1 MERIIEKN
9 SLAIISKLP
18 QICKPNEFM
27 VAYFIIN
34 SMAIEKSDRIKLY
47 RSQLAD
53 LCNMSER
60 NISRITESLNQ
71 LGIITKDLVGDA
83 EKKKTYNYYRLN
95 WSKIDE
101 FFAESGNEEGTFLP
115 ELSGLKNERI
125 EEVKKER
132 IKEIKEECN
141 TFEKN
146 ENIELVCKSTLEEE
160 TETKLDE
167 VGVSDKVEK
176 TFDEEAQSLEKPIS
190 TTITTT
196 ITTTTSNTTT
206 NSTSIEST
214 NDYFNDFKEKVDEE
228 LVGNEDE
235 LLQRKVKLSTELS
248 KKRIAVGNTVYNRCS
263 SYLRKKY
270 EEKCVC

>member
-1 MERIIEKN
+1 MEKKIEKN

-47 RSQLAD
+47 RGQLAD

-95 WSKIDE
+95 WTKIDE

-146 ENIELVCKSTLEEE
+146 EDIELVCKSTLEEE

-167 VGVSDKVEK
+167 VGVSDKVEIV
-176 TFDEEAQSLEKPIS
+176 P
-190 TTITTT
+190 
-196 ITTTTSNTTT
+196 TSN
-206 NSTSIEST
+206 
-214 NDYFNDFKEKVDEE
+214 FFQDFKQKVEETLTSKDKDVLLDEKAK
-228 LVGNEDE
+228 
-235 LLQRKVKLSTELS
+235 LQDFLRK
-248 KKRIAVGNTVYNRCS
+248 NTVRIGNSMSNRCI
-263 SYLRKKY
+263 SYLKRKY
-270 EEKCVC
+270 EESLALV